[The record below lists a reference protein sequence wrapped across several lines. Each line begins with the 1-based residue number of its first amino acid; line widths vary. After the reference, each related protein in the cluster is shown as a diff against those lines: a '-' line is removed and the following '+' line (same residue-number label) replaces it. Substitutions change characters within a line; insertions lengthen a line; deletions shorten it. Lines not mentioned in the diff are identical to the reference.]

1 MYNRV
6 GPVMISEKMD
16 KNNDAKQ
23 RVVLAVEETNTRPT
37 KAALCCVQKNHKLKQ
52 PHLNVA
58 PDNSVLNH
66 DCIESNMYHVNFL
79 DMFEKT

>member
-37 KAALCCVQKNHKLKQ
+37 KAALCCVQKSHKLKQ